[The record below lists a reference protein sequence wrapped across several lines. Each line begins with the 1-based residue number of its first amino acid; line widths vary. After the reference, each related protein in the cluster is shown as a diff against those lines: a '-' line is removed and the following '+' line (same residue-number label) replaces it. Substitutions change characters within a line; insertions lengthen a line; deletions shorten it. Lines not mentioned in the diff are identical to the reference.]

1 MNPVMPDGGDAA
13 ADPHLRRPVE
23 GHPYPLLFVTISG
36 AHLYGFPSPDSDYD
50 LRGVHLLPLE
60 HVIGLCTGGETVD
73 TSETM
78 AGREIDLVTHD
89 AHKFFGLMLKPNGYV
104 LEQVLSPLIVHAT
117 PAHEELRSIAA
128 DCVTRRHAHHYRGF
142 SAGQWKLSRKVRPP
156 RIKPLLYVYRVLLT
170 GTHLM
175 RTGEVEANLRT
186 LNQTAKLPYL
196 DDLIDRKI
204 AGGEHADLPDADLAF
219 HEAEYERL
227 VGVLHAAADASH
239 LPERTHA
246 KPALHDLL
254 LRIRLNGVSAPA
266 QALPPASRP
275 APAPPRS

>member
-23 GHPYPLLFVTISG
+23 GHPYTLLFVTISG

-60 HVIGLCTGGETVD
+60 HVIGLCTGRETVD
-73 TSETM
+73 TSETT

-142 SAGQWKLSRKVRPP
+142 SAGQWKLFRKIRPP

-186 LNQTAKLPYL
+186 LNQTARLPYL
-196 DDLIDRKI
+196 DELIDRKI

-266 QALPPASRP
+266 QASPPASRP